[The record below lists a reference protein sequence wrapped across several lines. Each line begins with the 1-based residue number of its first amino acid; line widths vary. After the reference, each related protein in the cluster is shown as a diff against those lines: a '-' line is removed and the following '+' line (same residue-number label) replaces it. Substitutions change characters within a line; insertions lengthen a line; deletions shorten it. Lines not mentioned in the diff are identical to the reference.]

1 MEVAY
6 TEVSD
11 SGTGF
16 VASITRFFQGILR
29 NVRGARDPTP
39 EMESEGADW
48 SPSRTVL
55 VVGATGK
62 TGRLIV
68 AELLGLGLRVVAL
81 VASDERAEE
90 VRWHAV
96 IGSGMWDRQPDRVA
110 MDSCIQLVKYPSLY
124 KHTRVPY
131 LCSITQMFL

>member
-1 MEVAY
+1 MSVAQDGATLHREMEVVY
-6 TEVSD
+6 TKGLG

-16 VASITRFFQGILR
+16 VASITRFFRGILR
-29 NVRGARDPTP
+29 NVGTTRDPTP

-81 VASDERAEE
+81 VASEERAEE
-90 VRWHAV
+90 VWWHGG
-96 IGSGMWDRQPDRVA
+96 IGSGMWDNL
-110 MDSCIQLVKYPSLY
+110 IG
-124 KHTRVPY
+124 
-131 LCSITQMFL
+131 